1 MFIIVNQSRRK
12 TKIVKLTHGFEFLKK
27 RTYLCENGKIIMK
40 ISRQSITRMRR
51 KLKKFKKLLDK
62 KLITIDNIECSYK
75 SWRGFASQFNNYF
88 TIKNMDALYKDL
100 FGYIPKYTKTRR

>member
-51 KLKKFKKLLDK
+51 KLKKFKKFLDNLS
-62 KLITIDNIECSYK
+62 KLQSDVIAWCNKQNKRKDNYGLID
-75 SWRGFASQFNNYF
+75 
-88 TIKNMDALYKDL
+88 LYDK
-100 FGYIPKYTKTRR
+100 R